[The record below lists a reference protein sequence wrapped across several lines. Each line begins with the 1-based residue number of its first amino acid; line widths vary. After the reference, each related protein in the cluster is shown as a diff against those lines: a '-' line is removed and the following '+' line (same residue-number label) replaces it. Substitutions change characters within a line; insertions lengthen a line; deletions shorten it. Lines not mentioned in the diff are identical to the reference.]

1 VFTLALRRYG
11 KGCTRMGC
19 LRTLQALRAIG
30 LSLGFSVTAAA
41 GTVSGTL
48 TVSGLAA
55 HAAFTVT
62 FYKDDGAEAAH
73 LDLAQSG
80 FYSVDL
86 PPGHYKAQCTS
97 PARTANPA
105 QYLFAL
111 EGPITRNLN
120 LSCG

>member
-1 VFTLALRRYG
+1 
-11 KGCTRMGC
+11 MGC
-19 LRTLQALRAIG
+19 LRTWLALGAIG
-30 LSLGFSVTAAA
+30 LSLGFCVTAAA

-48 TVSGLAA
+48 TVTGLAA
-55 HAAFTVT
+55 NAAFTVT

-73 LDLAQSG
+73 LDLGKSG
-80 FYSVDL
+80 FYSIDL
-86 PPGHYKAQCTS
+86 PPGHYKVQCTLS
-97 PARTANPA
+97 ARKANPP

>member
-1 VFTLALRRYG
+1 MSRLRTQLALG
-11 KGCTRMGC
+11 
-19 LRTLQALRAIG
+19 AIG
-30 LSLGFSVTAAA
+30 LSFGMMATA

-48 TVSGLAA
+48 TVTGLSKPTK
-55 HAAFTVT
+55 FTVT
-62 FYKDDGAEAAH
+62 FYKDDGSEAAH

-86 PPGHYKAQCTS
+86 PPGHYRAQCTS
-97 PARTANPA
+97 PARKANPP